1 MSHHLDED
9 SQELIELTKELL
21 RVQSENPPG
30 EQSAIAELLESKMK
44 EIGLQVEKYDYE
56 PGKPN
61 VIGKLAGKSR
71 RPILMLNGH
80 VDTVPAGDIDRWQSN
95 PFEPVVRD
103 GKLYGRGAADMKGGL
118 AAMICAAK
126 KIVDERLDLTGS
138 LLVTCVVDEEVTGYG
153 TRSLVDRGYTA
164 DFAIVGEP
172 TELAVLTA
180 HKGAL
185 EFTATTSGKSAHGS
199 TPRRGL
205 NAVYKM
211 SKVCLALEKYLDE
224 LEKTTHPMVGSP
236 SVNVGRISGGAAV
249 GVVPEKCQ
257 IWVERRTVP
266 GERLDDVKSGIETLF
281 KRLRDADPELNLDW
295 QVTLEVDASEIP
307 LGAAIVSRSLEAV
320 SEVTGTAATPKG
332 FVAVCD
338 MRFLVNE
345 GKIPTVILGP
355 GSMDQAHVTDEYVEV
370 QQLVNSAG
378 IYYLIAKKLLE

>member
-1 MSHHLDED
+1 MSHNLDED
-9 SQELIELTKELL
+9 SGELIELTKELL
-21 RVQSENPPG
+21 RVRSENPPG
-30 EQSAIAELLESKMK
+30 DQSAIAEFLESKMK

-61 VIGKLAGKSR
+61 VIGKLVGKNR

-80 VDTVPAGDIDRWQSN
+80 VDTVPAGDIDMWRSN

-118 AAMICAAK
+118 AAMIYAAK
-126 KIVDERLDLTGS
+126 KIIDAELDLSGS

-153 TRSLVDRGYTA
+153 TQSLVDRGYTA

-185 EFTATTSGKSAHGS
+185 EFTVTTTGKSAHGS
-199 TPRRGL
+199 TPRKGL
-205 NAVYKM
+205 NAIYKM

-224 LEKTTHPMVGSP
+224 LEKTRHPLVGSP
-236 SVNVGRISGGAAV
+236 TISVGKIHGGTAV

-266 GERLDDVKSGIETLF
+266 EESLDDVKAGIETLL
-281 KRLRDADPELNLDW
+281 KRLRDADPELNVDW
-295 QVTLEVDASEIP
+295 KVTLEVDASETP
-307 LGAAIVSRSLEAV
+307 SESPIVKRSLEAV
-320 SEVTGTAATPKG
+320 SEVTGTTATAKG

-338 MRFLVNE
+338 MRFLVNQ
-345 GKIPTVILGP
+345 GRIPTVILGP
-355 GSMDQAHVTDEYVEV
+355 GSMDQAHVTDEYVEI
-370 QQLVNSAG
+370 QQLVNSAK
-378 IYYLIAKKLLE
+378 IYYLTAKKLLQ